1 MASQFLSE
9 KWGIFITP
17 IIKIVFN
24 ILFTFFWI
32 YSLNC
37 ILLVGDDKNIHG
49 QDNTAEVV
57 IAVVWF
63 FIWFFFAF
71 LFYYIMVFTVAVAC
85 SFWYYRVEGKHY
97 LPTAYKW
104 LFTSA
109 FGSIVFGSF
118 IIAIITFARMIVNTQ
133 RRSQKNIAVAVC
145 LCLISCCLR
154 NL

>member
-1 MASQFLSE
+1 VASQFLSE

-17 IIKIVFN
+17 VIKVAFN

-37 ILLVGDDKNIHG
+37 VLLVGDDKKARG
-49 QDNTAEVV
+49 QSDSAEVTV
-57 IAVVWF
+57 TVVWF

-71 LFYYIMVFTVAVAC
+71 FFYYLAVFTVAVAC

-109 FGSIVFGSF
+109 LGSIVFGSF
-118 IIAIITFARMIVNTQ
+118 IISIVTFARFILDTK
-133 RRSQKNIAVAVC
+133 RRSEKNIAVAVC